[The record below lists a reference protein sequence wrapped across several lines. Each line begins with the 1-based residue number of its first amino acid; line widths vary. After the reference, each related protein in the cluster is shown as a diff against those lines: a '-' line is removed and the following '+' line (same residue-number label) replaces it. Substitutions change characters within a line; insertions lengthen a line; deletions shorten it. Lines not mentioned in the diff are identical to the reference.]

1 MFNFSDALCCFMF
14 LFSDELPLEYTA
26 APTLIYPPS
35 YTDQP
40 PLEYSNEPPPKYS
53 DIHLFPSSH
62 DFSQVSCEQA
72 SGQSRNT
79 DISIISHPK
88 ENSVLTSSNVAYT
101 GSFSIGHEHIGI
113 SRVNTEAL
121 IGPRSTDTSSLAG
134 SGQNSTSIRHGVNTV
149 PHTDH
154 WAYPEQRR
162 SQLRNTAVRLTAP
175 ESHGGN
181 ELLRGNALICM
192 AVCAI
197 LWCPFTG
204 IFAVYHVYRKHKFLA
219 REERNKARQSA
230 HNAIVAILW
239 SFALFLIWFMPL
251 CSGIIA
257 AKYAP
262 DVNVGDLY

>member
-1 MFNFSDALCCFMF
+1 MCNSDKLSLFIF
-14 LFSDELPLEYTA
+14 LLLDTLPLEYTA
-26 APTLIYPPS
+26 TPTRTRPPS
-35 YTDQP
+35 YTDQHP
-40 PLEYSNEPPPKYS
+40 PEYSNEPPPEYS
-53 DIHLFPSSH
+53 DIHLYPSSH
-62 DFSQVSCEQA
+62 DFSRVSCEQA
-72 SGQSRNT
+72 RGQSRNT
-79 DISIISHPK
+79 AISIISHPK
-88 ENSVLTSSNVAYT
+88 ENSVITSSNVAYT
-101 GSFSIGHEHIGI
+101 GSFPIGHEHIGI
-113 SRVNTEAL
+113 SRVYTEAL
-121 IGPRSTDTSSLAG
+121 VGPRSTDTSSLAG

-149 PHTDH
+149 PHTAH
-154 WAYPEQRR
+154 RAYPEQRR
-162 SQLRNTAVRLTAP
+162 SQLKNTAVRLTAP

-239 SFALFLIWFMPL
+239 SFALFLMWFMPL
-251 CSGIIA
+251 FYAIIL

-262 DVNVGDLY
+262 DVNVDDLY